1 MNQAYPFIRFFVS
14 YGKPLAAAVAV
25 IVLIAGG
32 IAAMVGLPGWV
43 LVISIVVAVVLFL
56 LLRLLVEVLA
66 LMADMLLPQ

>member
-14 YGKPLAAAVAV
+14 YGRPLAAAVAV

-32 IAAMVGLPGWV
+32 IAAMAGLPGWV
-43 LVISIVVAVVLFL
+43 LVISIMVAVVLFI
-56 LLRLLVEVLA
+56 LLRLLGEVLA

>member
-14 YGKPLAAAVAV
+14 YGRPLAAAVAV

-32 IAAMVGLPGWV
+32 IAAMAGLPGWV

-56 LLRLLVEVLA
+56 LLRLLGEVLA